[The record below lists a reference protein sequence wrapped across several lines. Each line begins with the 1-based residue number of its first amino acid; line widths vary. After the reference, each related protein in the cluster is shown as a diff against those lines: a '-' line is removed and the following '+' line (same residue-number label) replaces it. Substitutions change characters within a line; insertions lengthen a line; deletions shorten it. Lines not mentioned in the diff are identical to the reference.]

1 MRAKRKDTLMSPLA
15 HIRRG
20 EEFLGRPCGGRPD
33 PKSGFTLIE
42 TLLAVGITAILA
54 TAATPVFIDVNRQA
68 QITTADQVTSS
79 VQTGITLYQMESLAT
94 SRPVINPSV
103 LDTAQ
108 VGMASP
114 SNLLFFNVLQPPIT
128 TGWSKEDAYT
138 YRNPVGEKFV
148 YNPDDGSFK
157 SDSAAVQTVSNPYGT
172 MAYSFNGIEF
182 YDSGAIVD
190 SLSGLAYIP
199 NASGAG
205 VTLNLGGGV
214 QIGTHDD
221 NSASITLDN
230 GETLLVADINKPSFY
245 TLASSYDDDEQSYS
259 SLWVQGGQAGE
270 STNSTKYYKK
280 EFDYK
285 ENGGKF
291 YYEYDLLG
299 TYSAGSLKENLGYI
313 QRSDYKSD
321 SPQISE
327 GSWVRLENGNIQG
340 TNKHTYSYTSENRYG
355 YNHPESQYRY
365 AFDQKGSSSG
375 YSETNYAYDLKNDI
389 QTSQIKGAQQ
399 YEVDHDSS
407 SGKIGFKDAYGYDG
421 STRYDKKN
429 NTYENTMNY
438 RYENGRD
445 YTYQYVIDYKSGKYQ
460 NTSTDNQS
468 GDQIITEGNLSG
480 GATKTTRKN
489 IKEEKEEKEKK
500 DKD

>member
-1 MRAKRKDTLMSPLA
+1 MSPLA

-20 EEFLGRPCGGRPD
+20 EEFWGRPSGGISD
-33 PKSGFTLIE
+33 PKNGFTLIE
-42 TLLAVGITAILA
+42 TLLAVSIPAILA
-54 TAATPVFIDVNRQA
+54 TAATPIFIDVSRQA
-68 QITTADQVTSS
+68 QTTASNQVTSS

-114 SNLLFFNVLQPPIT
+114 SNSLFFNVLSPPIT
-128 TGWSKEDAYT
+128 TGWSKEDTYT
-138 YRNPVGEKFV
+138 YRSPVGEKFV

-157 SDSAAVQTVSNPYGT
+157 SDSTAAQAASNPYGT

-190 SLSGLAYIP
+190 SVTGLAYVP
-199 NASGAG
+199 NASGFG
-205 VTLNLGGGV
+205 VTLNLGGGI

-221 NSASITLDN
+221 GSASITLDN
-230 GETLLVADINKPSFY
+230 GETLEVTDINKPSYY
-245 TLASSYDDDEQSYS
+245 TLPASRESGVEGYS

-270 STNSTKYYKK
+270 SAYNTKYYKK

-291 YYEYDLLG
+291 YYEYDLSG
-299 TYSAGSLKENLGYI
+299 SYAAGSLREDLGYI

-321 SPQISE
+321 TPQISE
-327 GSWVRLENGNIQG
+327 GSWVRLENGDIQG
-340 TNKHTYSYTSENRYG
+340 TNKYKYNYTSENRYG

-375 YSETNYAYDLKNDI
+375 YSETDYTYDVTNDV
-389 QTSQIKGAQQ
+389 QTSQVRGSQQ

-407 SGKIGFKDAYGYDG
+407 SGKLGLKEAYDYDG
-421 STRYDKKN
+421 STRYDKRN
-429 NTYENTMNY
+429 NMYENTVNY

-445 YTYQYVIDYKSGKYQ
+445 FTYQYSVDYESGAYQ

-468 GDQIITEGNLSG
+468 GDQIRTEGNLSG
-480 GATKTTRKN
+480 GPTTTTRKN
-489 IKEEKEEKEKK
+489 IKKEKHP
-500 DKD
+500 